1 MNIKVNLK
9 QLGKRRDK
17 ISGEDFNIENKP
29 TNVRELICEVVHTC
43 VYCYNNR
50 VEQKDNAA
58 VIEADKIEKMGEL
71 GKIAFGIN
79 YGGRKA
85 DEEEAVQ
92 TALQAFE
99 DGLFRVFLGDK
110 ELTELS
116 ENITITEDDS
126 LTFIRLTMLSGRMYI

>member
-17 ISGEDFNIENKP
+17 ISGEDFSIENKP
-29 TNVRELICEVVHTC
+29 ENVRELICEVVHTC
-43 VYCYNNR
+43 VSSYNNR
-50 VEQKDNAA
+50 VEQKDNTT
-58 VIEADKIEKMGEL
+58 VIEADKIERMSEL

-85 DEEEAVQ
+85 DEEEAVR

-99 DGLFRVFLGDK
+99 DGLFRIFSGDK

-116 ENITITEDDS
+116 ENIGISEGDS
-126 LTFIRLTMLSGRMYI
+126 LTFVRLTMLSGRMW